1 MADYYPLIARA
12 IEGLS
17 DKSPA
22 VRRAVYERARNAL
35 LAQLQSLEPP
45 VSPADITRESAALD
59 LAIGAV
65 EAIYVPSTSGSTTI
79 QPPAEPVSVMADI
92 QVPDEEPTEPM
103 EQAVES
109 VVENDAGQAYDNSV
123 EESVDAAANEA
134 ATRTERPRIGSKRH
148 SFGQDN
154 RLKAIIL
161 VASVVAVVI
170 AIAGLAIYNRVDPAR
185 DFKQVEEVADT
196 PDTPSETGKFTER
209 LGGTVAPSVAPTE
222 SGAPATVAVQQ
233 AVLFEEDADNPQ
245 QPKASEGRVQ
255 WRLDVRDAGPGLPL
269 ETVVRADVEFPQVGL
284 SLSVMMRNNTDASL
298 PASHTFRLTFSQK
311 TDDPDHVVRDA
322 GVILMK
328 DDVTDRGMP
337 LSGLPVPVKDNI
349 FLIGLSSLPA
359 DVERNTQLLLRKGW
373 VDVPVRF
380 ANGRRAILSFEKGA
394 SGDQVLN
401 EAFRV
406 W

>member
-1 MADYYPLIARA
+1 
-12 IEGLS
+12 
-17 DKSPA
+17 
-22 VRRAVYERARNAL
+22 
-35 LAQLQSLEPP
+35 
-45 VSPADITRESAALD
+45 
-59 LAIGAV
+59 
-65 EAIYVPSTSGSTTI
+65 
-79 QPPAEPVSVMADI
+79 
-92 QVPDEEPTEPM
+92 
-103 EQAVES
+103 
-109 VVENDAGQAYDNSV
+109 
-123 EESVDAAANEA
+123 
-134 ATRTERPRIGSKRH
+134 
-148 SFGQDN
+148 
-154 RLKAIIL
+154 
-161 VASVVAVVI
+161 
-170 AIAGLAIYNRVDPAR
+170 
-185 DFKQVEEVADT
+185 
-196 PDTPSETGKFTER
+196 
-209 LGGTVAPSVAPTE
+209 
-222 SGAPATVAVQQ
+222 
-233 AVLFEEDADNPQ
+233 
-245 QPKASEGRVQ
+245 
-255 WRLDVRDAGPGLPL
+255 
-269 ETVVRADVEFPQVGL
+269 L